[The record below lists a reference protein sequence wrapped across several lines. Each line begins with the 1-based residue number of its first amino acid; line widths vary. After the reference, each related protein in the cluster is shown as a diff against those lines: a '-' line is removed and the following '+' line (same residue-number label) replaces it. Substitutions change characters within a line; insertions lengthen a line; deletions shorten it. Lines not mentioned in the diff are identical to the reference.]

1 MNMKMKKAAAFL
13 LILAMSASLAACG
26 SSKNNSSSAS
36 ATTSSTA
43 ATSSTAV
50 ASEEETYDPE
60 AYLSGIN
67 VDDYV
72 DLPKGYANLT
82 IEASKD
88 EVTDEQVESAIQQ
101 NLDLDVSY
109 EEVTDHDTVKDGD
122 YVNIDYTGKI
132 DDKEFDGGSAT
143 GYDLEIGSGTFIDGF
158 EDGLIGHK
166 KGDTV
171 TLNLKF
177 PDDYSNSDVAGK
189 DVVFTVTIN
198 KIEKEVKPELN
209 DDYVKNMGL
218 TDSFGNSITT
228 VDAFRKYVRT
238 SLEENAEQSYEQ
250 DCNSAIL
257 SALSEKITLKK
268 DAPKAMTD
276 RIYNSLHS
284 TYTQY
289 ASNYGMSLSDFLQV
303 YGYTDDT
310 FKTLLDSQAKEEAK
324 DLIILQAI
332 ANDQDLEPTDSE
344 VSAGLTSDQSVS
356 ADEATKTQTE
366 TEREYLMYTNVMKYL
381 RSKATVK
388 EPSSTSDTAAAAAT
402 QQVEEETEQQ
412 LESEEKSADTSTE
425 SSAAASTK

>member
-1 MNMKMKKAAAFL
+1 MKMKKAAAL
-13 LILAMSASLAACG
+13 LLALAMSASLAACG
-26 SSKNNSSSAS
+26 NSNKSS
-36 ATTSSTA
+36 TSTTA
-43 ATSSTAV
+43 ATASTASTSV
-50 ASEEETYDPE
+50 AAEEEYDPD

-67 VDDYV
+67 VADYV

-82 IEASKD
+82 IEVAKD

-101 NLDLDVSY
+101 NLDLDVTY
-109 EEVTDHDTVKDGD
+109 EEVTDHDTVQDGD

-132 DDKEFDGGSAT
+132 DGNEFDGGSAE

-171 TLNLKF
+171 DLNLKF

-198 KIEKEVKPELN
+198 KIEKEVKAELN

-218 TDSFGNSITT
+218 TDSFGNAITT

-250 DCNSAIL
+250 DCNAAIL
-257 SALSEKITLKK
+257 SALSEKIDLKK
-268 DAPKAMTD
+268 DAPEAMIT
-276 RIYNSLHS
+276 RIYNSLNS

-310 FKTLLDSQAKEEAK
+310 FKTLLNTQAQEEAK

-332 ANDQDLEPTDSE
+332 AEDQELEPTDSE
-344 VSAGLTSDQSVS
+344 VSEGLTSDQSVS
-356 ADEATKTQTE
+356 ADEATTTQTE

-381 RSKATVK
+381 RSKATVN
-388 EPSSTSDTAAAAAT
+388 EPASTSDTASEAVT
-402 QQVEEETEQQ
+402 TQVEEETEEQ
-412 LESEEKSADTSTE
+412 LESAENSTAA
-425 SSAAASTK
+425 AAASTD

>member
-1 MNMKMKKAAAFL
+1 MKMKKAAAL
-13 LILAMSASLAACG
+13 LLALVMSASLAACG
-26 SSKNNSSSAS
+26 SSNSKKNNSSAS
-36 ATTSSTA
+36 ATTSATASTSVA
-43 ATSSTAV
+43 A
-50 ASEEETYDPE
+50 EEEEVDPT
-60 AYLSGIN
+60 AYLSGID

-82 IEASKD
+82 IEAAKD
-88 EVTDEQVESAIQQ
+88 EVTDDEVESTIQQ
-101 NLDLDVSY
+101 DLAQNVTY

-132 DDKEFDGGSAT
+132 DGKEFDGGTAE

-177 PDDYSNSDVAGK
+177 PDSYSNTDVAGK
-189 DVVFTVTIN
+189 DVEFTVTIN
-198 KIEKEVKPELN
+198 KIEKQVTPELN
-209 DDYVKNMGL
+209 DDYVKDMGL
-218 TDSFGNSITT
+218 TDSFGNEVTT
-228 VDAFRKYVRT
+228 VDGLRKYIR
-238 SLEENAEQSYEQ
+238 SYLEENAEQTYEQ

-257 SALSEKITLKK
+257 NALSKKITLKK
-268 DAPKAMTD
+268 DAPDAMVQ
-276 RIYNSLHS
+276 RIYNSLNS

-303 YGYTDDT
+303 YGYTEDT
-310 FKTLLDSQAKEEAK
+310 FKTLLNTQAKEEAK

-332 ANDQDLEPTDSE
+332 ANDQKLEPTDSE

-356 ADEATKTQTE
+356 ADEATSTQTE

-381 RSKATVK
+381 RSKATIN
-388 EPSSTSDTAAAAAT
+388 EPADSSTASKAAT
-402 QQVEEETEQQ
+402 EQVEEETEEQ
-412 LESEEKSADTSTE
+412 LESNEKSADTSTE
-425 SSAAASTK
+425 ASDSGSTK